1 MRYLTAEI
9 ERLLAEEHK
18 MCFIAGPRQVG
29 KTTLVKHHLTL
40 TKSPSEVFHAATE
53 TPSRCANR
61 PDSRALQRFIYE
73 RRHPH
78 RTLHAGTGSD
88 VVGLSGVAFRAGLSY
103 FDQPAIES
111 RCTVTRGSKPM
122 RIIEQHKLI
131 QDLKGYLAKMSP
143 SDRYDFEMFAKR
155 DKDDEE
161 LDALSTTKLE
171 TMHKKYVVRK
181 TKKDIEELFKK
192 MASKSSDSG
201 EKQ

>member
-1 MRYLTAEI
+1 
-9 ERLLAEEHK
+9 
-18 MCFIAGPRQVG
+18 
-29 KTTLVKHHLTL
+29 
-40 TKSPSEVFHAATE
+40 
-53 TPSRCANR
+53 
-61 PDSRALQRFIYE
+61 
-73 RRHPH
+73 
-78 RTLHAGTGSD
+78 
-88 VVGLSGVAFRAGLSY
+88 
-103 FDQPAIES
+103 
-111 RCTVTRGSKPM
+111 M